1 MKFDRITIDPAV
13 CLGKPRVRGTRIT
26 VEFVLK
32 LISSGCTVDEIANDY
47 PELVSADVRQCAAY
61 GAWLA
66 SERLIANIELQP
78 RCTKS

>member
-32 LISSGCTVDEIANDY
+32 LIASGCTADEIAGDY
-47 PELVSADVRQCAAY
+47 PELVPDDVHQCASY

-66 SERLIANIELQP
+66 SERLLVEIDLQP
-78 RCTKS
+78 RFTKS